1 MGTCCLVAVAVVVL
15 VLVALIGCGLVSIWG
30 SIRLWRT
37 AGTSR
42 RPVLRRVLAGVAL
55 LIGAYLLLLGAAVW
69 LTPALV
75 RELYG

>member
-15 VLVALIGCGLVSIWG
+15 VLVALIGCAWLAFGGL
-30 SIRLWRT
+30 RLWRT